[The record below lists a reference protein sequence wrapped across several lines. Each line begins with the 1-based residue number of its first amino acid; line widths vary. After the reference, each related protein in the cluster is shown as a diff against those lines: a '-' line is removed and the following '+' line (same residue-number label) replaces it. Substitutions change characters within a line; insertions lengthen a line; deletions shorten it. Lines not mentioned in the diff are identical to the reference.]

1 MSKRLTA
8 EREAEIRKADGKVPV
23 LVQQLNDQASW
34 GYPLTVV
41 HRRELLDELDA
52 VRAESRAFRAAVI
65 ADLRGLLSRA
75 YKGDYMNRT
84 LVVDADSIELLI
96 ETLEAQQS

>member
-1 MSKRLTA
+1 MSRRLTA
-8 EREAEIRKADGKVPV
+8 EREAEIRKADGEVPV

-52 VRAESRAFRAAVI
+52 VRAEARAFRAAI
-65 ADLRGLLSRA
+65 IEDLRVISA
-75 YKGDYMNRT
+75 TADI
-84 LVVDADSIELLI
+84 VDQGSPALYVRVDSIDLLL
-96 ETLEAQQS
+96 ETLEAQQ